1 LHIKKEN
8 VMNKVVFFA
17 GIILYIVVLTLSTY
31 ASENLSQMTKK
42 GKYRLDVT
50 IGDGELKPGMN
61 TLDITVRD
69 DQNRV
74 VEGADIQIAPWMPAM
89 GHGIDIKPT
98 IIEKGGGRY
107 TLENIYISM
116 VGHWELRIDVE
127 KDGVRD
133 RVVFDFPQVGKEGA
147 SGMYYME
154 HMEHHMTGQAPIGVM
169 GGHTHHEGGWM
180 LSYRYMFMNMHGN
193 RDDNDRLD
201 TSDVLD
207 DFMVSPTDMTM
218 QMHMLGIMYAPT
230 VDLTLITMFPYVHKE
245 MDHVTRLG
253 TSFTTSTEGLGDI
266 KASALYN
273 VYRNEPHSVHL
284 TAGLSIPTG
293 SIDEKGNTP
302 MGRDVQ
308 LPYPMQL
315 GSGTFDILP
324 GITYLGRSGSLS
336 WGSQVSASIRV
347 GENDNDYT
355 LGDTYKLTGWLSRSW
370 NDWFSASARVDG
382 QVWGDIEG
390 ADPEIA
396 RVTPMGMRIIPT
408 ADPDLRGGDRIDLLA
423 GIDISSQQG
432 KFKGAR
438 LAIEG
443 GIPLYQSLDGPQLE
457 TDWFITAGLQW
468 MF

>member
-1 LHIKKEN
+1 MFMKK
-8 VMNKVVFFA
+8 A
-17 GIILYIVVLTLSTY
+17 GLIVLLIIVVVMPFQIADAKQSLT
-31 ASENLSQMTKK
+31 EMTKE
-42 GKYRLDVT
+42 GKYRLEISIKGV
-50 IGDGELKPGMN
+50 ELKPGRN
-61 TLDITVRD
+61 ALDITVRD
-69 DQNRV
+69 AGGRFVQ
-74 VEGADIQIAPWMPAM
+74 GADITVSPWMPAM
-89 GHGIDIKPT
+89 DHGVDIKPV
-98 IIEKGGGRY
+98 ISEKGGGHY
-107 TLENIYISM
+107 SAENVYLFM
-116 VGHWELRIDVE
+116 AGHWELRIDVE

-147 SGMYYME
+147 SGMHYME
-154 HMEHHMTGQAPIGVM
+154 HMEHHMSGQAPIGVM

-266 KASALYN
+266 KVSALYN

-408 ADPDLRGGDRIDLLA
+408 ADPDLRSGERIDLLL
-423 GIDISSQQG
+423 GIDISAPEG

-438 LAIEG
+438 LAVEG
-443 GIPLYQSLDGPQLE
+443 GIPLYQDLDGPQLE
-457 TDWFITAGLQW
+457 TDWLLTAGLQW